1 MDQKSISLSQFVNLF
16 DQFKSCSISLL
27 NRRMSLKFFSISL
40 ESHQISFYGL
50 FNRCMS
56 LISKSQFINQF
67 NKSVDQFPLSV
78 ELFDKSS
85 SFFNQN
91 IVLLLVPFSFH
102 LTIMFL
108 ISLTWRIALVSKT
121 SQKQL
126 QGWSLKVVFIKK
138 EIRTCVEAC
147 TTIVSWTILG
157 FFDWL

>member
-27 NRRMSLKFFSISL
+27 NRRMSLKIFSISL

-85 SFFNQN
+85 SFFDQN
-91 IVLLLVPFSFH
+91 IVLVLVPFSFH
-102 LTIMFL
+102 LSIVFNQFNLTYS
-108 ISLTWRIALVSKT
+108 ISTQNVTKAITRLVFES
-121 SQKQL
+121 
-126 QGWSLKVVFIKK
+126 VIY
-138 EIRTCVEAC
+138 
-147 TTIVSWTILG
+147 
-157 FFDWL
+157 